1 MTSPW
6 NHYFILQMEFIDDLP
21 KTAVGKVSRR
31 ELRNKE
37 WSNE

>member
-1 MTSPW
+1 
-6 NHYFILQMEFIDDLP
+6 MEFMEDLP

-37 WSNE
+37 WSIE